1 MLNYKISEKLF
12 ANVCKAESLDSC
24 EKIHIESMANCG
36 LSGSSYANMI
46 DFDSRLEFFKENRED
61 IMKYFLSIFEFS
73 TFVKW
78 LNKKNKT
85 KFDSNEILDILLFN
99 KVEEYENAIYVI
111 GIIVSLLVSRV
122 CSEVLEKSSK

>member
-1 MLNYKISEKLF
+1 MLNYKIYEKLF

-24 EKIHIESMANCG
+24 EKMHIEFMANRG
-36 LSGSSYANMI
+36 LSGFSCANMT

-61 IMKYFLSIFEFS
+61 IVKYFLSIFEFS
-73 TFVKW
+73 TFVQW

-99 KVEEYENAIYVI
+99 KVEEYEDAIYAI

-122 CSEVLEKSSK
+122 CKEVLEKGSK

>member
-1 MLNYKISEKLF
+1 MLNYKISEELF

-24 EKIHIESMANCG
+24 EKMHIEFLATRG
-36 LSGSSYANMI
+36 LSGCRYANMT
-46 DFDSRLEFFKENRED
+46 DFNSRLEFFKENRED
-61 IMKYFLSIFEFS
+61 IVKYFLSIFEFS

-99 KVEEYENAIYVI
+99 KVEEYEGAIYAI
-111 GIIVSLLVSRV
+111 GIIVSDIVSDV
-122 CSEVLEKSSK
+122 CTELLEKGSK

>member
-12 ANVCKAESLDSC
+12 SNVCKAENLDSC
-24 EKIHIESMANCG
+24 EKMHIEFMAGCG
-36 LSGSSYANMI
+36 LTCCSANMV

-61 IMKYFLSIFEFS
+61 IVKYFLSIFEFS
-73 TFVKW
+73 NLVKW

-99 KVEEYENAIYVI
+99 KVEEYENAIYAI

-122 CSEVLEKSSK
+122 CKEVLEKGSK